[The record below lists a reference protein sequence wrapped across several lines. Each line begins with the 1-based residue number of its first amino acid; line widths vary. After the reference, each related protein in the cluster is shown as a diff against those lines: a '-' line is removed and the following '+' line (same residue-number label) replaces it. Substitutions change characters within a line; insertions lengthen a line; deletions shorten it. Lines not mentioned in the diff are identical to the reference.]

1 MAGSSKT
8 VTRGDS
14 LGFVTNL
21 FQRREIGAILAV
33 FVLIGVGLLI
43 SGDTFVGADNV
54 LGILRNTAVVAIIG
68 YGMTLLMVS
77 GEFDLSVGS
86 LMAVSM
92 ALVLTINDAGFSLL
106 FAVFAV
112 LLFAALYGIFHG
124 LVITKLDLPS
134 LIITIGTLTLL
145 RGVLLVITNGRTQS
159 ISSSELGLLN
169 YLGGSTSLGAVTVP
183 NQIFWT
189 LGLLLVVY
197 YVLNHTAFGYRSM
210 FTGGNR
216 ESAKRTGIR
225 VDQVK
230 VMNFMLVAVLAAFAG
245 MTQLGFTQ
253 SVSPLTG
260 QQQELIVIA
269 SVVIGGTNLFGGEG
283 SIPGTFLGALVF
295 ALTQNVLVLAGLG
308 SRLFAIFTGLFIIA
322 AVLIEVIG
330 EKTRVGTLVDK
341 YVTPLRSLVTG
352 PKEFFRY
359 VKTDVQGIDLPLA
372 FLTINTL
379 LLTVLGLV
387 ALFVGDS
394 VLPWEYS
401 FWIVSADIAAL
412 ATMSLVTFGVVGMVA
427 LLTSVFV
434 HTGARLLGS
443 DEKFDRT
450 LQGVSFSLTPAV
462 LLVIPILLVGWGF
475 ITTVVLASAL
485 LFVVPF
491 VYLLY
496 TSMGELHEFDG
507 RSTLASVSAGAIGW
521 LVIVGFVL
529 VELLG

>member
-1 MAGSSKT
+1 MAGSSET
-8 VTRGDS
+8 VSRGHS
-14 LGFVTNL
+14 LGLITSL
-21 FQRREIGAILAV
+21 FQRREIGAVLAV
-33 FVLIGVGLLI
+33 FVLVAVGLLI
-43 SGDTFVGADNV
+43 GGDTFVSADNV

-92 ALVLTINDAGFSLL
+92 ALVLAISDAGFSLP
-106 FAVFAV
+106 FAVLAV
-112 LLFAALYGIFHG
+112 LLFAALYGIFQG
-124 LVITKLDLPS
+124 LIITKLDLPS

-145 RGVLLVITNGRTQS
+145 RGVLLVITEGRTQS
-159 ISSSELGLLN
+159 IPSGELGLLA
-169 YLGGSTSLGAVTVP
+169 YLGGSTELGALTIP

-189 LGLLLVVY
+189 VGLLGIMY

-210 FTGGNR
+210 FTGGNT

-322 AVLIEVIG
+322 AVLIEVLG
-330 EKTRVGTLVDK
+330 EKTRLETFLSQ
-341 YVTPLRSLVTG
+341 YVRPFRSLVAG
-352 PKEFFRY
+352 PREFFRY
-359 VKTDVQGIDLPLA
+359 VKTDVQGIDFSLA

-379 LLTVLGLV
+379 MLTVVSLLLLFLGN
-387 ALFVGDS
+387 A
-394 VLPWEYS
+394 VLPWEFS
-401 FWIVSADIAAL
+401 VWIVSPDVAAL
-412 ATMSLVTFGVVGMVA
+412 GTMSVLTFGVVATIA
-427 LLTSVFV
+427 LLTSIFV
-434 HTGARLLGS
+434 HAGARALGS

-450 LQGVSFSLTPAV
+450 LQGVTFSLAPSLLLFVPILLAGWGFVSPLVLGSV
-462 LLVIPILLVGWGF
+462 LLV
-475 ITTVVLASAL
+475 
-485 LFVVPF
+485 VVPF
-491 VYLLY
+491 AYLLY
-496 TSMGELHEFDG
+496 ASMEELHEFDG
-507 RSTLASVSAGAIGW
+507 RNTLASVAAGAIGW
-521 LVIVGFVL
+521 VL
-529 VELLG
+529 VASYVLIELTG